1 MCYASVYGDLFGFAE
16 DGELAITFC
25 SLATGLLGQTAL
37 GAKKILEIELVQKDC
52 EPVGNPSDDY
62 ESATT
67 PLKPKSFATYRWD
80 M

>member
-37 GAKKILEIELVQKDC
+37 GAKKEPACCEVSVQSNLPDNTAV
-52 EPVGNPSDDY
+52 PV
-62 ESATT
+62 TV
-67 PLKPKSFATYRWD
+67 KPCAA
-80 M
+80 